1 MRIEHEHP
9 LGLDFSVS
17 VTVNGR
23 VLRKEGASGRG
34 WAPIEGWE
42 SREAQRTVEHY
53 RLDPDRCWQFMRIRF
68 PWKRRMDIKSLD
80 AVFTTERVDVPGECF
95 TVSRAGEEVRLVS
108 PVDGEQYTL
117 TVCEYSANELD
128 SADFGGGDEWE
139 YPTHCVTLEYTLT
152 PDLDDESFQIDDAC
166 EGDRPRRRHS
176 SGSDPRASI
185 GVVFCML
192 DDGSGDGRHAASS
205 SLYFDEPESVTW
217 LPVFRETP
225 CEDLELKL
233 L

>member
-1 MRIEHEHP
+1 MRIEYEHP
-9 LGLDFSVS
+9 LEPGL
-17 VTVNGR
+17 
-23 VLRKEGASGRG
+23 LRLRDRQRPRPAHSEGASGRG

-42 SREAQRTVEHY
+42 NREAQRAVEHY
-53 RLDPDRCWQFMRIRF
+53 GLDPGRCWQFSRIRF
-68 PWKRRMDIKSLD
+68 PWKRRMKINSLSAVLTARKADI
-80 AVFTTERVDVPGECF
+80 PGESF

-152 PDLDDESFQIDDAC
+152 PDLDDESFQIDDAS

-176 SGSDPRASI
+176 SGFGPTASHRR
-185 GVVFCML
+185 CL
-192 DDGSGDGRHAASS
+192 
-205 SLYFDEPESVTW
+205 
-217 LPVFRETP
+217 LPAGQRQRRRTARG
-225 CEDLELKL
+225 L
-233 L
+233 LLAVL